1 MTSKLFLSIGEP
13 MVELGRAGDGDDD
26 LWRMGFAGDVLNTLW
41 YARASLPETGW
52 RTALLTRLGTDPFSA
67 RMRDFLDRN
76 GLDTTHVSTDE
87 KRSVGLYAIELSP
100 GGERRFSYWRSASA
114 ARGLADDAAALANAI
129 EAADLVYFSG
139 ITLAILPSAGRQNLI
154 YAARTAKARGR
165 MVVFDPNIRPALWED
180 REAMRRWLREGIA
193 AASIG
198 LPSFDDDAALWGDAS
213 PEDCLRR
220 WLEAGC
226 GEVAVKN
233 GGGDIAVGTREGFET
248 IAVERIRPVDTTG
261 AGDAFNAG
269 YLVARLA
276 NIAPAE
282 AVLAGHRLACHVIG
296 QRGALIPM
304 ERLRDLN
311 LRG

>member
-1 MTSKLFLSIGEP
+1 MTARLFLSIGEP
-13 MVELGRAGDGDDD
+13 MVELGRAGDGDGD

-41 YARASLPETGW
+41 YARASLAETGW

-67 RMRDFLDRN
+67 RMRDFLARN
-76 GLDTTHVSTDE
+76 GLDTEYVGTDE

-114 ARGLADDAAALANAI
+114 GRGLADDTAALKNAI
-129 EAADLVYFSG
+129 DAADLVYFSG
-139 ITLAILPSAGRQNLI
+139 ITLAILPPDGRQNLI
-154 YAARTAKARGR
+154 DTARAAKARGKI
-165 MVVFDPNIRPALWED
+165 VVFDPNIRLALWED
-180 REAMRRWLREGIA
+180 RETMRRWLREGIA

-198 LPSFDDDAALWGDAS
+198 LPSFDDDAALWDDAS

-233 GGGDIAVGTREGFET
+233 GGGDIVVGMPDKVET

-269 YLVARLA
+269 YLAARLGDMP
-276 NIAPAE
+276 PAA
-282 AVLAGHRLACHVIG
+282 AVIAGHRLACHVIG

-311 LRG
+311 LRA

>member
-1 MTSKLFLSIGEP
+1 MTAKLFLSIGEP
-13 MVELGRAGDGDDD
+13 MVELGRAGEGDDD
-26 LWRMGFAGDVLNTLW
+26 FWRMGFAGDVLNTLW
-41 YARASLPETGW
+41 YARASLSETGW

-76 GLDTTHVSTDE
+76 GLGTEHVGTDE

-114 ARGLADDAAALANAI
+114 ARGLADDAAMLGEAI
-129 EAADLVYFSG
+129 DAADLVYFSG
-139 ITLAILPSAGRQNLI
+139 ITLAILPPEGRQNLI
-154 YAARTAKARGR
+154 DAARAARARGR
-165 MVVFDPNIRPALWED
+165 TVVFDPNIRPALWED
-180 REAMRRWLREGIA
+180 RETMRRWLNEGA
-193 AASIG
+193 AVASIG
-198 LPSFDDDAALWGDAS
+198 LPSFDDDADLWGDAS

-220 WLEAGC
+220 WQAAGC

-233 GGGDIAVGTREGFET
+233 GGGDIAVGTQDGHET
-248 IAVERIRPVDTTG
+248 ITVERIRPVDTTG

-269 YLVARLA
+269 YLAARLA
-276 NIAPAE
+276 EVPPAE

-304 ERLRDLN
+304 EKLRDLK
-311 LRG
+311 LRD

>member
-1 MTSKLFLSIGEP
+1 VTARLFLSIGEP
-13 MVELGRAGDGDDD
+13 MVELGRAGDGDGD

-52 RTALLTRLGTDPFSA
+52 RTALLTRLGTEPFSA
-67 RMRDFLDRN
+67 RMRDFLTCN
-76 GLDTTHVSTDE
+76 GLDTAYVTPDE
-87 KRSVGLYAIELSP
+87 KRSVGLYAIDLSP
-100 GGERRFSYWRSASA
+100 SGERRFSYWRSASA
-114 ARGLADDAAALANAI
+114 ARGLADDAESLGEAI
-129 EAADLVYFSG
+129 DAADLVYFSG
-139 ITLAILPSAGRQNLI
+139 ITLAILPPTGRQNLI
-154 YAARTAKARGR
+154 DAARAARARGR

-180 REAMRRWLREGIA
+180 RETMRRWLREGIA
-193 AASIG
+193 AATVG
-198 LPSFDDDAALWGDAS
+198 LPSFDDDAELWGDAS

-220 WLEAGC
+220 WQAAGC

-233 GGGDIAVGTREGFET
+233 GGGDIAVGTPGNIET
-248 IAVERIRPVDTTG
+248 ITVERIRPVDTTG

-269 YLVARLA
+269 YLAARLGD
-276 NIAPAE
+276 IAPAA

-304 ERLRDLN
+304 EKLRDLG